1 MVKPWGKAQ
10 LAILPAT
17 IGGVLGMAIG
27 PYPTQRVAAQE
38 ITPAKD
44 GVGTQVERSGDRFD
58 IRGGQR
64 SNDGANLFHS
74 FERFGLTRT
83 QIANFIADPKLRNIL
98 GRVVGNEV
106 SFVDGVLQVTG
117 GNANLFL
124 MNPAGIILGPNAR
137 LDIPASFTATTANGI
152 GFSLDRWFA
161 AIGTSDYNRLTG
173 SPAFFA
179 FTTPEAGTVLNLG
192 SLAVAS
198 GDLTLLGGTVATV
211 PQLAPSG
218 GKVTLA
224 AVPGETLVRV
234 RQEGALLSL
243 EFQPLAEF
251 TAANNGRPLNL
262 QSQPR
267 SVPTLPEL
275 LTGGQGGNATE
286 LLVNDNGI
294 IELTGSGFRLEETA
308 GLIRLDVNDLNGNP
322 AIAAPV
328 LTIEE
333 GKSNGNGTLVA
344 SNSLTTSDTS
354 SAPTG
359 PDGGTA
365 GPIAA
370 PEETDNTG
378 GNPRL
383 AAATDAN
390 QTMPPQGVTTASAIG
405 DTLAPGQ
412 IESSRTQELEQFLG
426 EALAAPALTEG
437 AIRAT
442 LQRIAQQTGQKTAI
456 IYVFVQPTYLELVL
470 LPPTGEPIFKRVPT
484 ASKALLMATVR
495 QFVSAVRTP
504 NNTHRQR
511 YLQPAQQLYQWLIAP
526 LAADLAQHQIDTLL
540 FSLDPGLRAIPLAAL
555 HDGNQ
560 FLVEKYS
567 LGLTPSINLTDT
579 RYVSLRRAK
588 VLALG
593 RSEFDGQSPL
603 PSVPFELSTII
614 ETQWQ
619 GKALINENFTV
630 DRLKGLRRQESFPI
644 VHLATHADFKP
655 GDANNAYIQLWDE
668 RLQLNQLRKLNWN
681 NPPLELLVL
690 SACRTAVGD
699 EAAELGFAGLAV
711 QAGAKSVLASLW
723 YVNDEGT
730 LGFMTEF
737 YRQLHQAPI
746 KAEALRQTQI
756 AMLRGEV
763 RIENGYLISP
773 NQPQGLELPGLLSVL
788 GNQTLAHPAYWAGF
802 TMVGSPW

>member
-1 MVKPWGKAQ
+1 MVTSWGKAR
-10 LAILPAT
+10 LAIRPAT
-17 IGGVLGMAIG
+17 LVGVLAMAIG
-27 PYPTQRVAAQE
+27 SASVPWVAAQE
-38 ITPAKD
+38 IVPARD
-44 GVGTQVERSGDRFD
+44 GVGTQVDRAGDRFD

-74 FERFGLTRT
+74 FERFSLTRT

-152 GFSLDRWFA
+152 GFALDRWFA
-161 AIGTSDYNRLTG
+161 AIGTTDYSRLTG

-262 QSQPR
+262 QSQLR

-294 IELTGSGFRLEETA
+294 IELSGSGFRLDETA
-308 GLIRLDVNDLNGNP
+308 GLIRLDVADLTANP
-322 AIAAPV
+322 VTPTPV
-328 LTIEE
+328 LTIAEE
-333 GKSNGNGTLVA
+333 NGSGSGTLVA
-344 SNSLTTSDTS
+344 SHPGTSSDTP
-354 SAPTG
+354 SASTG
-359 PDGGTA
+359 SDSETA
-365 GPIAA
+365 GPTVA
-370 PEETDNTG
+370 TG
-378 GNPRL
+378 AGQ
-383 AAATDAN
+383 AMA
-390 QTMPPQGVTTASAIG
+390 PQGVTTPNALG

-442 LQRIAQQTGQKTAI
+442 LQRIARQTGQKTAI
-456 IYVFVQPTYLELVL
+456 IYAFVQPSHLELVL
-470 LPPTGEPIFKRVPT
+470 VPPTGEPIFKRVPT
-484 ASKALLMATVR
+484 ASKALLLATAR

-504 NNTHRQR
+504 NNTNRRR
-511 YLQPAQQLYQWLIAP
+511 YLSPAQQLYQWLIAP
-526 LAADLAQHQIDTLL
+526 LAEDLAQHQINTLL

-555 HDGNQ
+555 HDGHQ

-579 RYVSLRRAK
+579 RYVSLQRAR

-603 PSVPFELSTII
+603 PSVPLELSTII
-614 ETQWQ
+614 ATQWQ
-619 GKALINENFTV
+619 GKALINEDFTIE
-630 DRLKGLRRQESFPI
+630 RLKGLRRQESFPI

-655 GDANNAYIQLWDE
+655 GDANNAYIQLWDQ

-737 YRQLHQAPI
+737 YRQLQQAPI
-746 KAEALRQTQI
+746 KAEALRQTQL
-756 AMLRGEV
+756 ALLRGEV
-763 RIENGYLISP
+763 RIENGYLIGP
-773 NQPQGLELPGLLSVL
+773 HQPQGLELPGLLSVL

>member
-1 MVKPWGKAQ
+1 MGKTWSQ
-10 LAILPAT
+10 LKLAILPWA
-17 IGGVLGMAIG
+17 IGGSVIGAIG
-27 PYPTQRVAAQE
+27 PYSAQWVAAQE
-38 ITPAKD
+38 IVPAKD
-44 GVGTQVERSGDRFD
+44 GIGTQVDRSGDRFD

-64 SNDGANLFHS
+64 SNDGTNLFHS

-152 GFSLDRWFA
+152 GFALDRWFA
-161 AIGTSDYNRLTG
+161 AIGTTDYSRLTG
-173 SPAFFA
+173 PPAFFA

-262 QSQPR
+262 QSQLR

-275 LTGGQGGNATE
+275 LTGGQGVNATE

-294 IELTGSGFRLEETA
+294 IELTGSGFRLEETL
-308 GLIRLDVNDLNGNP
+308 GLIRLDVNDLTANP
-322 AIAAPV
+322 TPTPPV
-328 LTIEE
+328 LTIDGNET
-333 GKSNGNGTLVA
+333 SNGTLVA
-344 SNSLTTSDTS
+344 SNPLTASDT
-354 SAPTG
+354 PTATGDTETTGSTADNG
-359 PDGGTA
+359 PS
-365 GPIAA
+365 
-370 PEETDNTG
+370 
-378 GNPRL
+378 RV
-383 AAATDAN
+383 AAATTEAN
-390 QTMPPQGVTTASAIG
+390 ATAVGQGVATASTIG
-405 DTLAPGQ
+405 ETFAPSQ

-426 EALAAPALTEG
+426 EVLAAPTLTEG
-437 AIRAT
+437 AIRDT
-442 LQRIAQQTGQKTAI
+442 LQRIAQQTGKRTAI
-456 IYVFVQPTYLELVL
+456 VYAFVQPSHLELVL

-484 ASKALLMATVR
+484 ASKALLLATAR
-495 QFVSAVRTP
+495 QFVNAVKTL
-504 NNTHRQR
+504 NTTNRQR

-526 LAADLAQHQIDTLL
+526 IAADLADQQIDTLL

-555 HDGNQ
+555 YDGRQ

-579 RYVSLRRAK
+579 RYVSLQRAK

-593 RSEFDGQSPL
+593 RSEFDSQSSL
-603 PSVPFELSTII
+603 LSVPLELGTII
-614 ETQWQ
+614 ESQWQ
-619 GKALINENFTV
+619 GKALLNEAFTV
-630 DRLKGLRRQESFPI
+630 DRLRGVRRQESFPI
-644 VHLATHADFKP
+644 IHLATHADFKP
-655 GDANNAYIQLWDE
+655 GDANNAYIQLWNE

-699 EAAELGFAGLAV
+699 AAAELGFAGLAV

-723 YVNDEGT
+723 YVSDEGT

-763 RIENGYLISP
+763 RIEDGYLIGP
-773 NQPQGLELPGLLSVL
+773 NPTQRLELPGLLSML

>member
-1 MVKPWGKAQ
+1 MAKPWGKLAHVILS
-10 LAILPAT
+10 LAIEGGMGVMAALPTRLA
-17 IGGVLGMAIG
+17 M
-27 PYPTQRVAAQE
+27 AQE
-38 ITPAKD
+38 IVPAKD
-44 GVGTQVERSGDRFD
+44 SIGTQVDRSGDRFD

-64 SNDGANLFHS
+64 SSDGANLFHS

-117 GNANLFL
+117 GKANLFL

-161 AIGTSDYNRLTG
+161 AIGSTDYSRLTG

-234 RQEGALLSL
+234 RQEGTLLSL

-262 QSQPR
+262 QSQLR

-286 LLVNDNGI
+286 LLVNNNGI
-294 IELTGSGFRLEETA
+294 IELSGSGFRLGETV
-308 GLIRLDVNDLNGNP
+308 GLVRLDMSDLNTTP
-322 AIAAPV
+322 TPAAPA

-333 GKSNGNGTLVA
+333 GNGNSSGTLVA
-344 SNSLTTSDTS
+344 SNPLTASDTS
-354 SAPTG
+354 PATG
-359 PDGGTA
+359 PAAQTTGSANAAEGNGSQGA
-365 GPIAA
+365 GS
-370 PEETDNTG
+370 
-378 GNPRL
+378 RV
-383 AAATDAN
+383 AATEAN
-390 QTMPPQGVTTASAIG
+390 AAVMGQGGTTASTIG
-405 DTLAPGQ
+405 DTFAPSQ
-412 IESSRTQELEQFLG
+412 IESSRTRELEQFLG
-426 EALAAPALTEG
+426 EALAAPALTER
-437 AIRAT
+437 AIQDT
-442 LQRIAQQTGQKTAI
+442 LQRIAQQTGKQTAI
-456 IYVFVQPTYLELVL
+456 VYAFVQPSHLELVL

-484 ASKALLMATVR
+484 ASRAVLLATAH
-495 QFVSAVRTP
+495 QFVNAVRTP
-504 NNTHRQR
+504 NTTNRQR

-526 LAADLAQHQIDTLL
+526 LADELAQHPIDTLL

-555 HDGNQ
+555 YDGRQ

-579 RYVSLRRAK
+579 RYVSLQRAK

-593 RSEFDGQSPL
+593 RSEFDSQSPL
-603 PSVPFELSTII
+603 PSVPMELGTII
-614 ETQWQ
+614 EGQGQ
-619 GKALINENFTV
+619 GKALINEDFTI

-644 VHLATHADFKP
+644 VHLATHADFRP
-655 GDANNAYIQLWDE
+655 GDANNAYIQLWDQ

-699 EAAELGFAGLAV
+699 DAAELGFAGLAV

-723 YVNDEGT
+723 YVSDEGT

-737 YRQLHQAPI
+737 YRQLHQSPT

-763 RIENGYLISP
+763 RIEDGYLIGP
-773 NQPQGLELPGLLSVL
+773 DPRQRLELPGLLSVL

>member
-1 MVKPWGKAQ
+1 MVKTWGKLTRVILSLTISGGMGGMAF
-10 LAILPAT
+10 LPAPLA
-17 IGGVLGMAIG
+17 V
-27 PYPTQRVAAQE
+27 AQE
-38 ITPAKD
+38 VVPAKD
-44 GVGTQVERSGDRFD
+44 GIGTQVDRAGDRFD

-64 SNDGANLFHS
+64 SSDGTNLFHS

-98 GRVVGNEV
+98 ARVVGNEV

-152 GFSLDRWFA
+152 GFSIDRWFA
-161 AIGTSDYNRLTG
+161 AIGTTDYSRLTG

-192 SLAVAS
+192 PLAVAS
-198 GDLTLLGGTVATV
+198 GNLTLLGGTVATV

-243 EFQPLAEF
+243 EFQPLTEF

-262 QSQPR
+262 QSQLR

-286 LLVNDNGI
+286 LLVNDGGI
-294 IELTGSGFRLEETA
+294 IELSGSGFRLEDTA
-308 GLIRLDVNDLNGNP
+308 GLVRLDVSDLGTAP
-322 AIAAPV
+322 APATSV
-328 LTIEE
+328 LTIDA
-333 GKSNGNGTLVA
+333 GKGDSSGTLVA
-344 SNSLTTSDTS
+344 ANSRTASDTP
-354 SAPTG
+354 SATG
-359 PDGGTA
+359 AEAETTDTATSPDGSGGRGT
-365 GPIAA
+365 
-370 PEETDNTG
+370 D
-378 GNPRL
+378 PRL
-383 AAATDAN
+383 AATETHAAV
-390 QTMPPQGVTTASAIG
+390 MGQGVMSAAAIG
-405 DTLAPGQ
+405 ETFTPSQ

-426 EALAAPALTEG
+426 EALAAPTLTEG
-437 AIRAT
+437 AIRDT
-442 LQRIAQQTGQKTAI
+442 LQRIAQQTGQRTAI
-456 IYVFVQPTYLELVL
+456 IYAFVQPSHLELVL

-484 ASKALLMATVR
+484 APKALLLATAQRLVN
-495 QFVSAVRTP
+495 AVKTP
-504 NNTHRQR
+504 NITNRQR

-526 LAADLAQHQIDTLL
+526 LAADLATHQIDTLL

-555 HDGNQ
+555 YDGRQ

-579 RYVSLRRAK
+579 RYVSLQQAK

-593 RSEFDGQSPL
+593 RSEFDSQSPL
-603 PSVPFELSTII
+603 PSVPMELGTII
-614 ETQWQ
+614 ESQGQ
-619 GKALINENFTV
+619 GKALINEDFTV
-630 DRLKGLRRQESFPI
+630 NRLKGLRRQESFPI

-655 GDANNAYIQLWDE
+655 GDANNAYIQLWDA

-699 EAAELGFAGLAV
+699 DAAELGFAGLAV

-723 YVNDEGT
+723 YVSDEGT

-746 KAEALRQTQI
+746 KAEALRQTQL

-763 RIENGYLISP
+763 RIEDGYLIGLDKT
-773 NQPQGLELPGLLSVL
+773 QRLELPGVLSVL

>member
-1 MVKPWGKAQ
+1 MVKTWGK
-10 LAILPAT
+10 LPRVILSLM
-17 IGGVLGMAIG
+17 IGGGIGGMAG
-27 PYPTQRVAAQE
+27 LSSPLAVAQE
-38 ITPAKD
+38 IVPAKD
-44 GVGTQVERSGDRFD
+44 GIGTQVDQAGDRFD

-64 SNDGANLFHS
+64 SSDGTNLFHS
-74 FERFGLTRT
+74 FERFGLSRA

-98 GRVVGNEV
+98 ARVVGNEV

-124 MNPAGIILGPNAR
+124 MNPAGIILGPHAR

-161 AIGTSDYNRLTG
+161 AIGTTDYSRLTG

-192 SLAVAS
+192 PLAVAA
-198 GDLTLLGGTVATV
+198 GNLTLLGGTVATV

-243 EFQPLAEF
+243 EFQPLSEF

-262 QSQPR
+262 QSQLR

-286 LLVNDNGI
+286 LLVNDSGI
-294 IELTGSGFRLEETA
+294 IELSGSGFRLEDTA
-308 GLIRLDVNDLNGNP
+308 GLVRLDVSDLGTAAAP
-322 AIAAPV
+322 APV
-328 LTIEE
+328 LTIDT
-333 GKSNGNGTLVA
+333 GKGDSSGTLVA
-344 SNSLTTSDTS
+344 SNSRTASDTP
-354 SAPTG
+354 SATE
-359 PDGGTA
+359 A
-365 GPIAA
+365 
-370 PEETDNTG
+370 
-378 GNPRL
+378 
-383 AAATDAN
+383 AAATDTA
-390 QTMPPQGVTTASAIG
+390 TSSDGSGGRGTHSRLAATETHAAVMGQGGTPATAIG
-405 DTLAPGQ
+405 ETFAPSQ
-412 IESSRTQELEQFLG
+412 IESSRTQELEQFFG
-426 EALAAPALTEG
+426 EALAAPTLTEG
-437 AIRAT
+437 AIRDT
-442 LQRIAQQTGQKTAI
+442 LQRIAQQTGKRTAI
-456 IYVFVQPTYLELVL
+456 IYAFVQPSHLELVL

-484 ASKALLMATVR
+484 APKALLLATAQRLVN
-495 QFVSAVRTP
+495 AVKTP
-504 NNTHRQR
+504 NITNRQR

-526 LAADLAQHQIDTLL
+526 LAADLAAHQIDTLL

-555 HDGNQ
+555 YDGRQ

-579 RYVSLRRAK
+579 RYVSLRQAK

-593 RSEFDGQSPL
+593 RSEFDSQSPL
-603 PSVPFELSTII
+603 PSVPMELGTII
-614 ETQWQ
+614 ASQGQ
-619 GKALINENFTV
+619 GKALINEDFTV
-630 DRLKGLRRQESFPI
+630 NRLKGLRRQESFPI

-655 GDANNAYIQLWDE
+655 GDANNAYIQLWDD

-699 EAAELGFAGLAV
+699 DAAELGFAGLAV

-723 YVNDEGT
+723 YVSDEGT

-737 YRQLHQAPI
+737 YQQLHQAPI
-746 KAEALRQTQI
+746 KAEALRQTQL

-763 RIENGYLISP
+763 RIEDGYLIGP
-773 NQPQGLELPGLLSVL
+773 RQDQRLQLPGVLSVL